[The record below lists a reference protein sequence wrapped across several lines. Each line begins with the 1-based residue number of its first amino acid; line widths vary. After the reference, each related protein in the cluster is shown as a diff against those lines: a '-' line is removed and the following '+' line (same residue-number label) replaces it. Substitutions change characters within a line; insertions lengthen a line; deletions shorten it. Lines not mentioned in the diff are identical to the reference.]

1 MANVLPRQIMQN
13 QRQSQMPQPRGAL
26 GTNPS
31 VSASQVQANRAK
43 NPGKTPPGK
52 KPKLPPAT
60 IPELGKE
67 SEKLGQQVITGAEK
81 FNPNDPMAQFNQ
93 AATDYANKAQQTA
106 YDQFSSM
113 MEPQFQRENAD
124 FQQRMAEQGIDPNS
138 GRYKT
143 EYNNM
148 QQQHNLARQQASDQ
162 AYQAG
167 LGAQNQFFKQMM
179 QSQQLPLAQMQAAA
193 PWAMTPYQ
201 EAQQNY
207 RTQLGTNASMFGS
220 AAGALSGNPYIPQ
233 NPWAAGVGGALGGIG
248 NAFGSALANYWKN
261 NP

>member
-1 MANVLPRQIMQN
+1 M
-13 QRQSQMPQPRGAL
+13 
-26 GTNPS
+26 
-31 VSASQVQANRAK
+31 
-43 NPGKTPPGK
+43 K
-52 KPKLPPAT
+52 KHFR
-60 IPELGKE
+60 
-67 SEKLGQQVITGAEK
+67 ITFILLREK

-248 NAFGSALANYWKN
+248 NAFGSALANYWK
-261 NP
+261 